1 MSTVITEAL
10 LTSVATSHFFNLL
23 AHLLIASSVPPG
35 FNQSML
41 SSTFQQTRPP
51 VRRMV
56 VQESDQNM
64 YIMNHFYGVRKMIS
78 ILWT

>member
-1 MSTVITEAL
+1 
-10 LTSVATSHFFNLL
+10 
-23 AHLLIASSVPPG
+23 
-35 FNQSML
+35 ML